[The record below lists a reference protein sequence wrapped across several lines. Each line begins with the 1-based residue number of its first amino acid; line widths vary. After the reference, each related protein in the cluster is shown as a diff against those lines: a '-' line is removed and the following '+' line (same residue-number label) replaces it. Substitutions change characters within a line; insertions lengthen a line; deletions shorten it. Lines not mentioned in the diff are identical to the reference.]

1 MLGIPTVR
9 DRVVQTTLKMLLE
22 PFFDPH
28 FSAHSFGFRPDCS
41 ESGVTDRR
49 QWRALRVGYRSIE
62 FFDRIHH
69 DRLIAR
75 MGQRIRARLMS
86 QQKRKQHLYRH
97 LVKRGVPRKQTS
109 NTVFSNNKRWALS
122 ATRAVTRAY
131 PNCWFNNLMEQEIR
145 SDLHLAQWVDVSQWI
160 RLAWRAVFG
169 PVLTVMWAALSFGSL

>member
-22 PFFDPH
+22 PIFDPH
-28 FSAHSFGFRPDCS
+28 FSLHSYGFRPGCS

-49 QWRALRVGYRSIE
+49 QWQAVCGGHRSIE

-86 QQKRKQHLYRH
+86 QQKRKQLLYRH

-122 ATRAVTRAY
+122 ATRAVTRSY
-131 PNCWFNNLMEQEIR
+131 PNSWFINLMEQEIR
-145 SDLHLAQWVDVSQWI
+145 SDRQLAQWFDVS
-160 RLAWRAVFG
+160 
-169 PVLTVMWAALSFGSL
+169 